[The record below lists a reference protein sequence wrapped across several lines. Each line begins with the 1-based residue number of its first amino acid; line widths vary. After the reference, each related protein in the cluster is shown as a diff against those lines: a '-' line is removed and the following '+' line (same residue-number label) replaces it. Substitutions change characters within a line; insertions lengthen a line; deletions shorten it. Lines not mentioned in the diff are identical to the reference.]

1 MIIDVDHKD
10 TVLRTFIL
18 FVRSVRAG
26 LKYADAHFY
35 REAHLSVSKFIMLLA
50 LATNSDSMTPS
61 EIAEWTHTERH
72 NITTLVG
79 RLKQGG
85 LVTAKRNNRDK
96 RAVNITLTDKGR
108 EVLSQAIPVA
118 REIVHQVMLSIDE
131 GDAALLEEL
140 LRVLRQNA
148 HQGLEYHANRSKPA

>member
-1 MIIDVDHKD
+1 MIDVDHND

-18 FVRSVRAG
+18 FVQTARVV
-26 LKYADAHFY
+26 LKYADAHFH
-35 REAHLSVSKFIMLLA
+35 REARLSVIKFIVLKVLDV
-50 LATNSDSMTPS
+50 NSGSMTLS

-72 NITTLVG
+72 NITMLVG

-96 RAVNITLTDKGR
+96 RSVNITLTDKGQ
-108 EVLSQAIPVA
+108 EALSQATPVA
-118 REIVHQVMLSIDE
+118 GEIMRQVMLSIGE
-131 GDAALLEEL
+131 GDAALLEESL
-140 LRVLRQNA
+140 GVLRKNA